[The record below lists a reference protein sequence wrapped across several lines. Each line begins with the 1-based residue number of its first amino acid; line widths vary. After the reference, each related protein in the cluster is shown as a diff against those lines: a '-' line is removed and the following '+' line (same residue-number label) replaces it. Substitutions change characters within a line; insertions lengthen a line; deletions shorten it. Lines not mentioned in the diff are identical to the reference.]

1 MDIIKIIKAITVT
14 TSKKKNTVQVI
25 GDLKLM
31 QLETFRFHSLVF
43 HFFHLQTVF

>member
-14 TSKKKNTVQVI
+14 TSKKNTVQVI